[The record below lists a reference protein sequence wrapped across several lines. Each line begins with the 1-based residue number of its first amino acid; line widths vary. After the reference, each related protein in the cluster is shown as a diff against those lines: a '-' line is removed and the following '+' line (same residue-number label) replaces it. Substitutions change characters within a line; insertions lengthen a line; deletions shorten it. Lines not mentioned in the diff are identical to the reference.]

1 MNYDRSILTPNA
13 VEFTRLYEKLVKSS
27 FYLLTVVIVTKLGHR
42 PSENECSIEEQ
53 TRNLAQSMGGVTI
66 VRKSHY
72 DVISNGAH
80 ST

>member
-27 FYLLTVVIVTKLGHR
+27 FYLTIAIVTKLGHR